1 MNEGFEGF
9 DQPLDAHVSDDQ
21 QTEELEQQQ
30 QTEEMAQEV
39 PTEIINLDDQAV
51 PEDIIDTASSQP
63 KVQAEV
69 NPASISQAVDTALT
83 QELEATDE

>member
-1 MNEGFEGF
+1 MNEYFEGF
-9 DQPLDAHVSDDQ
+9 DQPPDAHVSDDQ

-51 PEDIIDTASSQP
+51 PEDIIDTA
-63 KVQAEV
+63 
-69 NPASISQAVDTALT
+69 
-83 QELEATDE
+83 